1 MNEINNNKLEIP
13 TRFEPDVNFYVMPAI
28 TVSFKETVDTDL
40 EKLKNRLIKEA
51 LERAE
56 PEFYPL
62 LRRAA
67 NEAMAI
73 AYTTPYPTLFYP
85 LLFEEKAAKMRNV
98 FKKQRFIKEK
108 TRQLVV
114 QSV

>member
-1 MNEINNNKLEIP
+1 MNERYNKKLGI
-13 TRFEPDVNFYVMPAI
+13 PDVNFYVMPAI
-28 TVSFKETVDTDL
+28 TVSFRGTVDTEL
-40 EKLKNRLIKEA
+40 ERLKNKLLKEA

-85 LLFEEKAAKMRNV
+85 LLFTEKAAKMRNV
-98 FKKQRFIKEK
+98 FKKQQFIKEK